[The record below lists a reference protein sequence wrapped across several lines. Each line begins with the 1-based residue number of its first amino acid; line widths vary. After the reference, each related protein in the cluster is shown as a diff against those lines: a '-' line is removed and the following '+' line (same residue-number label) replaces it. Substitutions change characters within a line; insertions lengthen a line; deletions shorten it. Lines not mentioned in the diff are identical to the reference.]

1 MSGRRNAIKRGA
13 EKGGSTL
20 LPSFWQEIS
29 SYIGKRRDIK
39 EGWMKQQI

>member
-1 MSGRRNAIKRGA
+1 MSEQRNAIKGGA

-20 LPSFWQEIS
+20 LVGFWKEVS

-39 EGWMKQQI
+39 EDWMKQQR